1 VTSAYWQSAMELCR
15 LHCRLASL
23 YQRYTHNRSDERSHL
38 NCALEVLK
46 RSRENDLVNELRG
59 HLTLWRAVSLSLSL
73 SPFSLSLSPFSL
85 SLSTS
90 RPLPIPSSLSTDSN
104 LILVMLG
111 TCSTCS

>member
-1 VTSAYWQSAMELCR
+1 MELCR

-73 SPFSLSLSPFSL
+73 SLSPFSLSLSPFSL